1 MSEFRHRL
9 MGMPLDAVTY
19 ERAVERVEAGLLAGN
34 GGAVLTPNLD
44 VLRQFQSSPQ
54 LRETLETIDLL
65 VADGV
70 PIVWASSIQG
80 TPVPARITGTDMM
93 WAVTELAA
101 RHDLKLCIA
110 GGRPDQ
116 GPRAVQRFCE
126 LHPGLQAE
134 AFPCFV
140 TPGPLEPQIAELSQ
154 VLCEFAPAV
163 TLIALPFAAQAG
175 LIAAMRPLLP
185 RTWFVGIGCSCDFV
199 NGDRPRA
206 PLWLQRA
213 GLEWAHRLVYEPR
226 MARRYLVDGV
236 PFAARLGA
244 HAVRTRLRGSPDP
257 VPAGHLDEV
266 G

>member
-1 MSEFRHRL
+1 MTDLRHRL

-19 ERAVERVEAGLLAGN
+19 ERAVDRVEAGLLAGQ
-34 GGAVLTPNLD
+34 GGGVLTPNLD
-44 VLRQFQSSPQ
+44 VLRQFQHSPE
-54 LRETLETIDLL
+54 LRNTLETIDLL

-80 TPVPARITGTDMM
+80 TPVPARITGTDML
-93 WAVTELAA
+93 WAATELAA

-116 GPRAVQRFCE
+116 GPRALRVFRE
-126 LHPGLQAE
+126 RHPGLQAE

-140 TPGPLEPQIAELSQ
+140 RPGALEPQIAELSRD
-154 VLCEFAPAV
+154 LCDFAPAIV
-163 TLIALPFAAQAG
+163 LIALPFAAQAG

-206 PLWLQRA
+206 PLLLQRA

-236 PFAARLGA
+236 PFAAKLGA
-244 HAVRTRLRGSPDP
+244 HAVRTRLRGSAQRLP
-257 VPAGHLDEV
+257 GQMEK
-266 G
+266 GG